1 MNVLGF
7 VVPVVCQNFSTM
19 LLQGESKCIGVNSGL
34 KLEIMKL
41 EQPYCLLQEHSFLS
55 RMI

>member
-7 VVPVVCQNFSTM
+7 VVHVVCQNLSIM